1 MVFFPET
8 VATYYRIVQA
18 ECARNAMNGEGAWLH
33 GGRWNPPGLHAVYL
47 AESRALAALEII
59 VHAPR
64 EVMSLDWRIIEVE
77 VPDELI
83 QAVSRAD
90 LPTGWQALPSSLTAR
105 NFGAKWL
112 RARKSLAIRLPS
124 VIIAEEHSLMLNPRH
139 EDVAKF
145 RVSKPKEFRLDPRF

>member
-1 MVFFPET
+1 M
-8 VATYYRIVQA
+8 ATYYRIVQA
-18 ECARNAMNGEGAWLH
+18 EWARSAMNGEGAWLH

-64 EVMSLDWRIIEVE
+64 EVWSLDWRIIEVE

-83 QAVSRAD
+83 QAVSIAD
-90 LPTGWQALPSSLTAR
+90 LPAAWQALPSSLTAR

-112 RARKSLAIRLPS
+112 RGRRALALKLPS
-124 VIIAEEHSLMLNPRH
+124 VIIPEEHSLMLNPRH
-139 EDVAKF
+139 VDVVKL
-145 RVSKPKEFRLDPRF
+145 RVSKPRKFELDPRF

>member
-1 MVFFPET
+1 M
-8 VATYYRIVQA
+8 ATYYRIVQA
-18 ECARNAMNGEGAWLH
+18 EWARSAMNGEGAWLH

-64 EVMSLDWRIIEVE
+64 EVWSLEWRIIEVE

-83 QAVSRAD
+83 QAVSIAD
-90 LPTGWQALPSSLTAR
+90 LPAAWQALPSSLTAR

-112 RARKSLAIRLPS
+112 RGRRALALKLPS
-124 VIIAEEHSLMLNPRH
+124 VIIPEEHSLMLNPRH
-139 EDVAKF
+139 ADVVKL
-145 RVSKPKEFRLDPRF
+145 RVSKPRKFELDPRF

>member
-1 MVFFPET
+1 M
-8 VATYYRIVQA
+8 ATYYRIVQA
-18 ECARNAMNGEGAWLH
+18 EWARSAMNGEGAWLH

-64 EVMSLDWRIIEVE
+64 DVWSLDWRVIEVE

-83 QAVSRAD
+83 QAVSIAD
-90 LPTGWQALPSSLTAR
+90 LPVAWQALPSSLTAR

-112 RARKSLAIRLPS
+112 RGRRALALKLPS
-124 VIIAEEHSLMLNPRH
+124 VIIPEEHSLMLNPRH
-139 EDVAKF
+139 EDFVKLVVSRPRKF
-145 RVSKPKEFRLDPRF
+145 ELDSRF

>member
-1 MVFFPET
+1 

-18 ECARNAMNGEGAWLH
+18 EWARSAMNGEGAWLH

-64 EVMSLDWRIIEVE
+64 EVWSLDWRVIEVE

-83 QAVSRAD
+83 QAVSIAD
-90 LPTGWQALPSSLTAR
+90 LPAAWQALPSSLTAQ
-105 NFGAKWL
+105 NFGAAWL
-112 RARKSLAIRLPS
+112 RARKALAIRLPS
-124 VIIAEEHSLMLNPRH
+124 VVMPEEYTLMLNPRH
-139 EDVAKF
+139 EDVARL
-145 RVSKPKEFRLDPRF
+145 RVSKPKEFRLDRRF

>member
-1 MVFFPET
+1 

-18 ECARNAMNGEGAWLH
+18 AWARNAMNGEGAWLH

-83 QAVSRAD
+83 QSASIAD
-90 LPTGWQALPSSLTAR
+90 LPAGWQNLPSSLTAQ
-105 NFGAKWL
+105 NFGAAWL
-112 RARKSLAIRLPS
+112 RARKALALKLPS
-124 VIIAEEHSLMLNPRH
+124 VIIPKEHTLMLNPRH
-139 EDVAKF
+139 EDVVKL
-145 RVSKPKEFRLDPRF
+145 RLSKPKEFRLDPRF

>member
-1 MVFFPET
+1 

-18 ECARNAMNGEGAWLH
+18 AWARNAMNGEGAWLH

-83 QAVSRAD
+83 QAVSRAG
-90 LPTGWQALPSSLTAR
+90 LPGGWRALPSSLTAQ
-105 NFGAKWL
+105 NFGAAWL
-112 RARKSLAIRLPS
+112 RARKALAIRLPS
-124 VIIAEEHSLMLNPRH
+124 VVIPEERTLMLNPRH
-139 EDVAKF
+139 EDVVKL
-145 RVSKPKEFRLDPRF
+145 RLSKPKEFRLDPRF

>member
-1 MVFFPET
+1 M
-8 VATYYRIVQA
+8 ATYYRIVQA
-18 ECARNAMNGEGAWLH
+18 AWARNAMNGEGAWLH

-83 QAVSRAD
+83 QSASIAD
-90 LPTGWQALPSSLTAR
+90 LPAGWQNLPSSLTAQ
-105 NFGAKWL
+105 NFGAAWL
-112 RARKSLAIRLPS
+112 RARKALALKLPS
-124 VIIAEEHSLMLNPRH
+124 VIIPKEHTLMLNPRH
-139 EDVAKF
+139 EDVVKL
-145 RVSKPKEFRLDPRF
+145 RLSKPKEFRLDPRF

>member
-1 MVFFPET
+1 

-18 ECARNAMNGEGAWLH
+18 AWARNAMNGEGAWLH

-83 QAVSRAD
+83 QSASIAD
-90 LPTGWQALPSSLTAR
+90 LPAGWQNLPSSLTAQ
-105 NFGAKWL
+105 NFGAAWL
-112 RARKSLAIRLPS
+112 RARKALALKLPS
-124 VIIAEEHSLMLNPRH
+124 VIIPKEHTLMLNPRH
-139 EDVAKF
+139 ADVVKL
-145 RVSKPKEFRLDPRF
+145 RLSKPKEFRLDPRF

>member
-1 MVFFPET
+1 
-8 VATYYRIVQA
+8 
-18 ECARNAMNGEGAWLH
+18 
-33 GGRWNPPGLHAVYL
+33 LHAVYL

-83 QAVSRAD
+83 QAVSRAG
-90 LPTGWQALPSSLTAR
+90 LPAGWQALPSSLTAQ

-112 RARKSLAIRLPS
+112 RGRRALALKLPS
-124 VIIAEEHSLMLNPRH
+124 VIIPEEHSLMLNPRH
-139 EDVAKF
+139 EDVVKL

>member
-1 MVFFPET
+1 M
-8 VATYYRIVQA
+8 ATYYRIVQA
-18 ECARNAMNGEGAWLH
+18 AWARNAMNGEGAWLH

-83 QAVSRAD
+83 QSASIAD
-90 LPTGWQALPSSLTAR
+90 LPAGWQNLTSSLTAQ
-105 NFGAKWL
+105 NFGAAWL
-112 RARKSLAIRLPS
+112 RARKALSLKLPS
-124 VIIAEEHSLMLNPRH
+124 VIIPKEHTLMLNPRH
-139 EDVAKF
+139 ADVAKLV
-145 RVSKPKEFRLDPRF
+145 VSKPRKFELDSRF

>member
-1 MVFFPET
+1 M
-8 VATYYRIVQA
+8 ATYYRIVQA
-18 ECARNAMNGEGAWLH
+18 EWARNAMNGEGAWLH

-83 QAVSRAD
+83 QAVLLAD
-90 LPTGWQALPSSLTAR
+90 LPAGWQALPSSLKAR
-105 NFGAKWL
+105 NFGAAWL
-112 RARKSLAIRLPS
+112 RARKALAIRLPS
-124 VIIAEEHSLMLNPRH
+124 VIIPEEHSLMLNPRH
-139 EDVAKF
+139 EDVVKL
-145 RVSKPKEFRLDPRF
+145 RVSKPKKFRLDPRF

>member
-1 MVFFPET
+1 
-8 VATYYRIVQA
+8 
-18 ECARNAMNGEGAWLH
+18 MNGEGAWLH

-64 EVMSLDWRIIEVE
+64 EVISLDWRIIEVE

-90 LPTGWQALPSSLTAR
+90 LPAVWQALPSSLTAR

-112 RARKSLAIRLPS
+112 RARKALAIRLPS
-124 VIIAEEHSLMLNPRH
+124 VVMPEEHTLMLNPRH
-139 EDVAKF
+139 EDVVKL
-145 RVSKPKEFRLDPRF
+145 RLSKPKEFRLDPRF

>member
-1 MVFFPET
+1 
-8 VATYYRIVQA
+8 
-18 ECARNAMNGEGAWLH
+18 MNGEGAWLH

-83 QAVSRAD
+83 QSASIAD
-90 LPTGWQALPSSLTAR
+90 LPAGWQNLPSSLTAQ
-105 NFGAKWL
+105 NFGAAWL
-112 RARKSLAIRLPS
+112 RARKALALKLPS
-124 VIIAEEHSLMLNPRH
+124 VIIPKEHTLMLNPRH
-139 EDVAKF
+139 ADVVKLV
-145 RVSKPKEFRLDPRF
+145 VSKPRKFGSSSKIGDTGPMMNNGTHVPA

>member
-1 MVFFPET
+1 MFFPEI

-18 ECARNAMNGEGAWLH
+18 EWARNAMNGEGAWLH

-64 EVMSLDWRIIEVE
+64 EVWSLEWRIIEVE

-83 QAVSRAD
+83 QLVSRAD
-90 LPTGWQALPSSLTAR
+90 LPAGWQALPSSLTAR

-112 RARKSLAIRLPS
+112 RSRKALALKLPS
-124 VIIAEEHSLMLNPRH
+124 VIITEEHSLLLNPRH
-139 EDVAKF
+139 VDVVKL
-145 RVSKPKEFRLDPRF
+145 RVSKPKEFRLDSRF

>member
-1 MVFFPET
+1 M
-8 VATYYRIVQA
+8 ATYYRIVQA
-18 ECARNAMNGEGAWLH
+18 EWARSAMNGEGAWLH

-64 EVMSLDWRIIEVE
+64 EVMSLEWRIIEVE

-83 QAVSRAD
+83 QAVSIAD
-90 LPTGWQALPSSLTAR
+90 LPAAWQALPSSLTAR

-112 RARKSLAIRLPS
+112 RGRRALALKLPS
-124 VIIAEEHSLMLNPRH
+124 VIIPEEHSLMLNPRH
-139 EDVAKF
+139 VDVVKL
-145 RVSKPKEFRLDPRF
+145 RVSKPRKFELDPRF

>member
-1 MVFFPET
+1 M
-8 VATYYRIVQA
+8 ATYYRIVQA
-18 ECARNAMNGEGAWLH
+18 EWARNAMNGEGAWLH

-64 EVMSLDWRIIEVE
+64 EVISLDWRIIEVE

-90 LPTGWQALPSSLTAR
+90 LPAVWQALPSSLTAR

-112 RARKSLAIRLPS
+112 RARKALAIRLPS
-124 VIIAEEHSLMLNPRH
+124 VVMPEEHTLMLNPRH
-139 EDVAKF
+139 EDVVKL
-145 RVSKPKEFRLDPRF
+145 RLSKPKEFRLDPRF

>member
-1 MVFFPET
+1 M
-8 VATYYRIVQA
+8 ATYYRIVQA
-18 ECARNAMNGEGAWLH
+18 EWARSAMNGEGAWLH

-47 AESRALAALEII
+47 AQSRALAALEII

-64 EVMSLDWRIIEVE
+64 EVWSLEWRIIEVE

-83 QAVSRAD
+83 QAVSIAD
-90 LPTGWQALPSSLTAR
+90 LPAAWQALPSSLTAR

-112 RARKSLAIRLPS
+112 RGRRALALKLPS
-124 VIIAEEHSLMLNPRH
+124 VIIPEEHSLMLNPRH
-139 EDVAKF
+139 ADVVKL

>member
-1 MVFFPET
+1 M
-8 VATYYRIVQA
+8 ATYYRIVQA
-18 ECARNAMNGEGAWLH
+18 AWARNAMNGEGAWLH

-83 QAVSRAD
+83 QSVSIAD
-90 LPTGWQALPSSLTAR
+90 LPAGWQNLPSSLTAQ
-105 NFGAKWL
+105 NFGAAWL
-112 RARKSLAIRLPS
+112 RARKALALKLPS
-124 VIIAEEHSLMLNPRH
+124 VIIPKEHTLMLNPRH
-139 EDVAKF
+139 ADVVKLV
-145 RVSKPKEFRLDPRF
+145 VSKPRKFELDSRF

>member
-1 MVFFPET
+1 M
-8 VATYYRIVQA
+8 QA
-18 ECARNAMNGEGAWLH
+18 EWARSAMNGDGAWLH

-64 EVMSLDWRIIEVE
+64 EVWSLDWRIIEVE

-83 QAVSRAD
+83 QAVSIAD
-90 LPTGWQALPSSLTAR
+90 LPAAWQALPSSLTAR

-112 RARKSLAIRLPS
+112 RGRRALALKLPS
-124 VIIAEEHSLMLNPRH
+124 VIIPEEHSLMLNPRH
-139 EDVAKF
+139 VDVVKL
-145 RVSKPKEFRLDPRF
+145 RVSKPRKFELDPRF